1 MDGLSFGFPSTRPQP
16 GPSKRGALGRDH
28 GPDAGPSA
36 RRIASASS
44 APRRMRTC
52 SRPAGW
58 VEGQGVGRQAGFR
71 ERKRKE
77 RRGGSQLVAQ
87 MVGCGQHPF
96 RETSCRRV
104 LGALRE
110 TRPRPPRIRPPK
122 ALRTSPAWDGP
133 SAFSQTAQKLPD
145 HLACFGSS
153 KSNPCLFERCGDCL
167 TGPNGLSHAA
177 SKLMFAVKECSQEC
191 STGSSKDILR
201 TAMEIGLVHK
211 LSACAWGCLF
221 V

>member
-1 MDGLSFGFPSTRPQP
+1 MWRGEVLRAHIGQSPNRATSKMDGLSFGFPSTRPQP
-16 GPSKRGALGRDH
+16 GPLKKRRARSGPWAGCRTIGTANCKRLFCTAENANMQPPSWLGRGA
-28 GPDAGPSA
+28 
-36 RRIASASS
+36 RRWE
-44 APRRMRTC
+44 
-52 SRPAGW
+52 AGW
-58 VEGQGVGRQAGFR
+58 LSRAQEKGKTR
-71 ERKRKE
+71 
-77 RRGGSQLVAQ
+77 SQLVAQ

-177 SKLMFAVKECSQEC
+177 
-191 STGSSKDILR
+191 
-201 TAMEIGLVHK
+201 
-211 LSACAWGCLF
+211 
-221 V
+221 